1 MNTQDPSPERDA
13 LAQQAPNGRPTSV
26 HTQLREEIVSGAL
39 APGAPVPEIA
49 LSARL
54 GVSRAPIRDAILR
67 LEAEGLVERGP
78 RGTVV
83 RMRTADEI
91 FDIYQ
96 ARIALEAEA
105 AAAAAER
112 ASNLDLTRLVLLQEE
127 ATATEDKA
135 AARRLHA
142 EWHTVLAAASRNQTV
157 TELLTRLALQLA
169 PYETSSLA
177 EGSNLAHTHDD
188 HGAILDAIRAHD
200 ADTARQLVRSHL
212 ERTRDVRVEALLRN
226 ERETS

>member
-1 MNTQDPSPERDA
+1 MSTQNATSHDGGPGEEP
-13 LAQQAPNGRPTSV
+13 PTRPTSV

-39 APGAPVPEIA
+39 APGAPVHEVA
-49 LSARL
+49 LSTRL

-67 LEAEGLVERGP
+67 LESEGLVERGP

-83 RMRTADEI
+83 RVRTADEI
-91 FDIYQ
+91 YDIYQ
-96 ARIALEAEA
+96 ARIALESEA

-112 ASNLDLTRLVLLQEE
+112 ASNLDLTRLALLQDE
-127 ATATEDKA
+127 ATTTADKA
-135 AARRLHA
+135 ASRRLHA
-142 EWHTVLAAASRNQTV
+142 QWHAVLAAASRNQTI

-177 EGSNLAHTHDD
+177 KQANLSHTHDE
-188 HGAILDAIRAHD
+188 HTAILEAIRRHD
-200 ADTARQLVRSHL
+200 GATARQLMRTHL

-226 ERETS
+226 ERGSV